1 MSSEV
6 ISKKLV
12 SMSKYLNDLLP
23 YREITFEM
31 FMEKHYE
38 IERILELIIMTAS
51 DIIFHI
57 LSVQGEPVPI
67 SYRTAFLMAG
77 EIGIISKDLSESLAL
92 SAGLRNILVHEYEE
106 IDYKILYK
114 SIPIAIKDYS
124 SFIDEISRRQQ
135 NS

>member
-1 MSSEV
+1 MSPEI
-6 ISKKLV
+6 ISKKLL

-23 YREITFEM
+23 YRGITFEM
-31 FMEKHYE
+31 FMERHYE

-57 LSVQGEPVPI
+57 LSVQGEPAPI

-77 EIGIISKDLSESLAL
+77 EKGIINKELSESLAL

-124 SFIDEISRRQQ
+124 TFMDEISRK
-135 NS
+135 

>member
-12 SMSKYLNDLLP
+12 SVSKYLNDLLP
-23 YREITFEM
+23 YRDITFEI

-38 IERILELIIMTAS
+38 IERILELLIMTAS

-57 LSVQGEPVPI
+57 LSVQGEPMPI
-67 SYRTAFLMAG
+67 SYRTAFLRAG

-114 SIPIAIKDYS
+114 SIPIAIKDYT
-124 SFIDEISRRQQ
+124 SFMDEISRRQ
-135 NS
+135 

>member
-1 MSSEV
+1 MTKV

-12 SMSKYLNDLLP
+12 SVSKYLNDLLP
-23 YREITFEM
+23 YRDIPFEI

-38 IERILELIIMTAS
+38 IERILELLIMTAS
-51 DIIFHI
+51 DVIFHI

-67 SYRTAFLMAG
+67 SYRTAFLRAG
-77 EIGIISKDLSESLAL
+77 EIGIISKYLSENLAL

-114 SIPIAIKDYS
+114 SIPIAIKDYT
-124 SFIDEISRRQQ
+124 SFMDEITRRQ
-135 NS
+135 

>member
-12 SMSKYLNDLLP
+12 AVSKYLNDLLP
-23 YREITFEM
+23 YRDIPFEI

-38 IERILELIIMTAS
+38 IERILELLIMTAS
-51 DIIFHI
+51 DVIFHI

-67 SYRTAFLMAG
+67 SYRTAFLRAG
-77 EIGIISKDLSESLAL
+77 EIGIISKDLSENLAL

-114 SIPIAIKDYS
+114 SIPIAIKDYT
-124 SFIDEISRRQQ
+124 SFMDEISRRQ
-135 NS
+135 